1 MVEILAMPRSVRVK
15 QSYKSKV
22 KSALLPN
29 GYISQRHLAEDLGI
43 AQSTVSNFVNAKPVD
58 YLNFI
63 EISQKLGLDWES
75 IADLQPSG
83 EENEIALDFASQSI
97 PEQTLCA
104 TFLEPPEGLVPIGS
118 SFYIPRPPIEQYCY
132 QEIRKPASLIRIK
145 APRGMGKTSLLTR
158 VIHEAQKQ
166 SYATVFIDLELAQQQ
181 FLSSSDKFLSWF
193 CGSVGLGLKIP
204 SKLNDYWDL
213 ADTLGSCM
221 ACKAYFE
228 EYLLPTINKPL
239 VLALDKVDRVFEF
252 PEVYRDFF
260 GLLRALHEEGKRNSI
275 WKQLRL
281 VIVHSSEVYV
291 PMDINQSPFNVGLLV
306 ELPEFTPEQVLHLA
320 KVYQLNWSNTEVEE
334 LMAMVGGHP
343 FLVRLGL
350 YHIARQNITLTQLL
364 QTAATAVGIYGDH
377 LRWIESILSQQPV
390 LSAAM
395 QEVVNN
401 VSQIKLQSFTRFKLH
416 SMGLVKLYGD
426 EVTSR
431 YELYR
436 QYFYKNNS
444 DKD

>member
-1 MVEILAMPRSVRVK
+1 MPRSVRVK
-15 QSYKSKV
+15 AIYKSKV
-22 KSALLPN
+22 KAALLPN

-63 EISQKLGLDWES
+63 EISQKLGFDWES
-75 IADLQPSG
+75 IADLKCSG
-83 EENEIALDFASQSI
+83 KEHGIALDSTLQYI
-97 PEQTLCA
+97 PEQTLST
-104 TFLEPPEGLVPIGS
+104 TFLEPPEGLVPIPS
-118 SFYIPRPPIEQYCY
+118 PFYISRPPIEQYCY

-145 APRGMGKTSLLTR
+145 APREMGKTSLLTR
-158 VIHEAQKQ
+158 IIHEAQKQ

-181 FLSSSDKFLSWF
+181 FLSSLDKFLSWF
-193 CGSVGLGLKIP
+193 CGSVALGLKIP
-204 SKLNDYWDL
+204 SKLDDYWDL
-213 ADTLGSCM
+213 ADTLGSTM

-228 EYLLPTINKPL
+228 EYLLPTVNKPL

-252 PEVYRDFF
+252 PEVYKDFF
-260 GLLRALHEEGKRNSI
+260 GLLRALHEEGKRHSI

-281 VIVHSSEVYV
+281 IIVHSSEVYV
-291 PMDINQSPFNVGLLV
+291 PMNINQSPFNVGLLL
-306 ELPEFTPEQVLHLA
+306 ELPEFTSKQVLDLA
-320 KVYQLNWSNTEVEE
+320 KIYQLNWSNVEVEQ
-334 LMAMVGGHP
+334 LMVMIGGHP

-350 YHIARQNITLTQLL
+350 YHIARQDITLNELL
-364 QTAATAVGIYGDH
+364 QTAATPFGIYGDH
-377 LRWIESILSQQPV
+377 LRRIESILSKEPV

-401 VSQIKLQSFTRFKLH
+401 VSQIQLQSFTRFKLH

-426 EVTSR
+426 RVKSR

-436 QYFYKNNS
+436 QYFYKINL
-444 DKD
+444 